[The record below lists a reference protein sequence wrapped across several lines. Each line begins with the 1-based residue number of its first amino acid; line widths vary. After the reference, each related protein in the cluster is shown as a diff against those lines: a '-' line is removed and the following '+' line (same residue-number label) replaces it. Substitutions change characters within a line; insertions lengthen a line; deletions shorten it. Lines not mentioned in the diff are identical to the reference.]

1 MQMTSRARKTETIV
15 ASPLQIEI
23 ANRIIEMIRNGAVA
37 PGDHLTEEKLSKE
50 YGVSRTPV
58 RVALRL
64 LEDKGFVEVRANAG
78 TFVAAPSSKEKFAA
92 LPVSSAG
99 EDELYRSI
107 LSDRARDL
115 LPQSLSEAA
124 LLARYGASN
133 AVLRRVLL
141 RLVREGL
148 IERRKGH
155 GWTFPPA
162 LDTDA
167 AIEDSYQF
175 RKLVEC
181 GGLRQPTFKPN
192 LADLSAAKLQHVS
205 FINRLS
211 QSKDNFDP
219 TDFFHMNASFHELLA
234 RFSGNRFIEQAVW
247 QQNQLRRFEE
257 YARFVN
263 RPKDL
268 ADSCRDHIAI
278 IDAVLENDIDWACAL
293 LFRHLTV
300 SATR

>member
-1 MQMTSRARKTETIV
+1 MTQRSAKALKTE

-23 ANRIIEMIRNGAVA
+23 ANRILDTIRDGTAK
-37 PGDHLTEEKLSKE
+37 PGDHLTEERLSKL

-64 LEDKGFVEVRANAG
+64 LEEKGFVEVRANAG
-78 TFVAAPSSKEKFAA
+78 TFVSATAAKRPLTAIPELAA
-92 LPVSSAG
+92 S
-99 EDELYRSI
+99 ENELYRSI
-107 LSDRARDL
+107 LSERASDL
-115 LPQSLSEAA
+115 LPETLSEAA
-124 LLARYGASN
+124 LLARYKAPK
-133 AVLRRVLL
+133 ALLRRVLV
-141 RLVREGL
+141 RLTREGL

-162 LDTDA
+162 LDTDD
-167 AIEDSYQF
+167 AIEDSYEF

-181 GGLRQPTFKPN
+181 GGLKQTTFKAN
-192 LADLSAAKLQHVS
+192 VDALKAAKHEHLA
-205 FINRLS
+205 FINRIS
-211 QSKDNFDP
+211 RSKIGFDP
-219 TDFFHMNASFHELLA
+219 TDFYRMNASFHELLA
-234 RFSGNRFIEQAVW
+234 RCSGNRFIEQAVW

-263 RPKDL
+263 RPMDL

-278 IDAVLENDIDWACAL
+278 IDAVLENDIEWASAL
-293 LFRHLTV
+293 LYRHLTM

>member
-1 MQMTSRARKTETIV
+1 MTSRARKTEKIA

-23 ANRIIEMIRNGAVA
+23 ANRIIEMIRNGSVA

-64 LEDKGFVEVRANAG
+64 LEDKG
-78 TFVAAPSSKEKFAA
+78 
-92 LPVSSAG
+92 
-99 EDELYRSI
+99 DELYRSI
-107 LSDRARDL
+107 LSDRARDQI
-115 LPQSLSEAA
+115 PQSLSEAA
-124 LLARYGASN
+124 LLARYSASN

-192 LADLSAAKLQHVS
+192 LTALSAAKMQHLS

-234 RFSGNRFIEQAVW
+234 RCSGNRFIEQAVW

-263 RPKDL
+263 RPMDL

-278 IDAVLENDIDWACAL
+278 IDAVLENDIDWASAL